1 MPAWLDKSTMKGSI
15 FVSVSDLAWLF
26 EDCSIS
32 CSGCIKLIYLRGRM
46 LLGVSSEMLQEML
59 QIDG

>member
-1 MPAWLDKSTMKGSI
+1 MKGSI
-15 FVSVSDLAWLF
+15 FVSASDLACLL
-26 EDCSIS
+26 ENCSVS

-59 QIDG
+59 RIDG